1 METNPAEPAARVPAA
16 ISAGPRETDTLIIG
30 AGPSGLAMAACLRNV
45 GVPFIIVEARDNV
58 GYAWRNHYDRLHLH
72 TVKVLS
78 NLPYLR
84 FPDHVEKYPSRR
96 AVVDYLDA
104 YARHFAINPH
114 FNEEVTS
121 VRSADGLW
129 ETVTTA
135 NHYRSGRVVIC
146 TGYNRRPV
154 IPAWPGQESF
164 RGTIIHS
171 AEYRNGRP
179 YSGKRVLVVGI
190 GNTGGEIA
198 VDLHEYGAAA
208 VHICVRSPINVIPR
222 DLWGMP
228 AQVTGILLSK
238 LPEPMAFFLSKR
250 LARMAMGD
258 LSKYGIRWPDIGP
271 AEHVTRHGRVPLIDI
286 GTVALIKKG
295 VVKVV
300 PAIDRITE
308 TGVVFANGEHHD
320 YDALILATGYKAA
333 LDGFLECAAEV
344 TDDRGYPVPPAGESS
359 RRGLYFLGYVNPTTG
374 LLRQIAIDAQRIAK
388 DIVFQA
394 RAEHR
399 EVSNV

>member
-1 METNPAEPAARVPAA
+1 METNAA
-16 ISAGPRETDTLIIG
+16 IPAVHVPVSASDCPIETDTLIVG
-30 AGPSGLAMAACLRNV
+30 AGPSGLAMSACLKKS
-45 GVPFIIVEARDNV
+45 GVPFIVVEARDSV
-58 GYAWRNHYDRLHLH
+58 GSAWRNHYDRLHLH
-72 TVKVLS
+72 TVKELS
-78 NLPYLR
+78 NLPYMR
-84 FPDHVEKYPSRR
+84 FPADVDKYPSRQ
-96 AVVDYLDA
+96 AVVDYLEA
-104 YARHFAINPH
+104 YARRFAIEPRL
-114 FNEEVTS
+114 NEEVAFL
-121 VRSADGLW
+121 RPDGGAW
-129 ETVTTA
+129 ETTTTA
-135 NHYRSGRVVIC
+135 RRYRSRRVVIC

-154 IPAWPGQESF
+154 IPSWPGQKTF

-179 YSGKRVLVVGI
+179 YGDKRVLVVGI

-198 VDLHEYGAAA
+198 IDLHEYGAAA

-222 DLWGMP
+222 DLWGTP

-238 LPEPMAFFLSKR
+238 LPEQMAFFLSKR

-300 PAIDRITE
+300 PAIDRIKE

-333 LDGFLECAAEV
+333 LDGFLECATEV

-388 DIVFQA
+388 DIASQA
-394 RAEHR
+394 QAEHR